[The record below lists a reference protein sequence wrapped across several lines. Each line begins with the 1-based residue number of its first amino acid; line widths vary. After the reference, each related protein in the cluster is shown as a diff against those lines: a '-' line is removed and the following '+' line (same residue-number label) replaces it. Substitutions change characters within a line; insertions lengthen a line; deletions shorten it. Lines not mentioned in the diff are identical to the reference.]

1 MATCDCCGNVVFS
14 FNVHHT
20 LNNSIS
26 ICDDCIFKL
35 RLKNDGLVNRTIS
48 DLNIIESV
56 EKQIHQKVE
65 RRVDFF
71 IWGKTK
77 EAVNDFKE
85 EDLKPLLK
93 EKVFLTKL
101 CKRVDE
107 SMEYF
112 RLHTTMLR
120 YHNAVIN
127 SRYNTRFTKK
137 EIQEMLHIKDSH
149 FSKFNKENKTSER
162 GTKYYTAKEIAE
174 LIDIGKNTIARSYK
188 YDGSI

>member
-1 MATCDCCGNVVFS
+1 MATCDCCGDVVFS
-14 FNVHHT
+14 SNVHHT
-20 LNNSIS
+20 LNNSVS

-35 RLKNDGLVNRTIS
+35 RLKNDRIVNETIC
-48 DLNIIESV
+48 DMNTIESI

-71 IWGKTK
+71 IWGRTK

-85 EDLKPLLK
+85 EDLKPLLR

-101 CKRVDE
+101 AKRIDE

-112 RLHTTMLR
+112 QLHMTMLR

-137 EIQEMLHIKDSH
+137 QIQEMLNIKDSH
-149 FSKFNKENKTSER
+149 FSKFNKENKASDR
-162 GTKYYTAKEIAE
+162 GTKYYTAKEISE
-174 LIDIGKNTIARSYK
+174 LIDIGKNTNMRGYNGVI
-188 YDGSI
+188 